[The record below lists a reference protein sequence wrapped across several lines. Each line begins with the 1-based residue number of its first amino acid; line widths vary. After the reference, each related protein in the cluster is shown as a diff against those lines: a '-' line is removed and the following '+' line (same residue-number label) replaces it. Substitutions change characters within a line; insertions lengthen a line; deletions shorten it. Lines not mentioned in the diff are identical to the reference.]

1 MHVGRTAFVLLVA
14 AIGGGHAAGCAPTDP
29 YVRYDGLDFGRKA
42 KPVDEMEVLRAAPP
56 APPARYQDLGTVVV
70 TCPSFGAAA
79 HIGGCNYHWAVRKA
93 CESAAGAGADGIH
106 TIETATNP
114 SGATISLKASVF
126 VRLPQ
131 RITTAA
137 AAPPPPKPQPTV
149 QERLR
154 QLEALKKEEGSIT
167 PEEYQKKR
175 AEILEEILIGNARFA
190 DALDYLERIS
200 RQWDVALARLKTFVE
215 T

>member
-1 MHVGRTAFVLLVA
+1 MRVGRRAFVLLLMAV
-14 AIGGGHAAGCAPTDP
+14 GGGHAAACAPTDP
-29 YVRYDGLDFGRKA
+29 YIRYDGADFGRKA

-56 APPARYQDLGTVVV
+56 APPARYEDLGTVVV
-70 TCPSFGAAA
+70 TCPSFGTAT
-79 HIGGCNYHWAVRKA
+79 HIGGCDYHWAVRLA
-93 CESAAGAGADGIH
+93 CERAAAAGADGIH

-131 RITTAA
+131 RGA
-137 AAPPPPKPQPTV
+137 AAPAAAPPPKPQPTV

-154 QLEALKKEEGSIT
+154 QLEELKKAELIT

-175 AEILEEILIGNARFA
+175 AEILEEI
-190 DALDYLERIS
+190 
-200 RQWDVALARLKTFVE
+200 
-215 T
+215 